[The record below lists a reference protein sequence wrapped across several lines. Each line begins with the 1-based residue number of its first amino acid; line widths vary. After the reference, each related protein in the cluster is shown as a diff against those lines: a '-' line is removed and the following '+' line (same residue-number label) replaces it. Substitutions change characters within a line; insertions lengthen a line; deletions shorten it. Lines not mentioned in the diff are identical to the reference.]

1 MCQGSLVSACA
12 DPSRHQVSE
21 KQSPD
26 GGKLREELLKC
37 EDCGTHYVKQVRM
50 NAEGVITMAEV
61 KPAQEA
67 EQDVDKKLNRSELL
81 EKLRR
86 LEELKRDVETQK
98 RTATKDYNDQLKDIE
113 GEIADV
119 LELLKNKE
127 ASPPPV

>member
-1 MCQGSLVSACA
+1 
-12 DPSRHQVSE
+12 
-21 KQSPD
+21 
-26 GGKLREELLKC
+26 
-37 EDCGTHYVKQVRM
+37 M